1 MSCLQN
7 VADLSWALSPL
18 VNGAMTR
25 WCLAQFWVPDGL
37 PHAVRV
43 IIQVWNEHFRL
54 QGQDLTIA
62 AWKESDVF
70 KVSTGAASCQLWGLA
85 LPLRAQCSSHNQ
97 F

>member
-43 IIQVWNEHFRL
+43 IIQVWNEHF
-54 QGQDLTIA
+54 
-62 AWKESDVF
+62 
-70 KVSTGAASCQLWGLA
+70 
-85 LPLRAQCSSHNQ
+85 
-97 F
+97 